1 MTVIQGA
8 SDMGARLSEVELQ
21 KALDFCV
28 DLFNPTSPEQHDR
41 VARMDRIGK
50 ELLDVTGPVM
60 SPDFLASV
68 LELDPDPT
76 RYNDRITIATDASKP
91 SKLTMCLQA
100 IYHGTSGTTKRR
112 TSAGGCPRRLR
123 ADSESSN
130 DETGSDYEKA
140 TETKMVLNKV
150 NARRVVH
157 SEYGIHNFESE
168 PLDGFVVRLERGKL
182 GLTRV

>member
-1 MTVIQGA
+1 
-8 SDMGARLSEVELQ
+8 MGARLSEVELQ

-68 LELDPDPT
+68 LELDPDAT
-76 RYNDRITIATDASKP
+76 RYSDRITSIP
-91 SKLTMCLQA
+91 NKLTMCLQA
-100 IYHGTSGTTKRR
+100 IYHGTNGTSKRR
-112 TSAGGCPRRLR
+112 TSVGGCPRRLR
-123 ADSESSN
+123 ADSDSSN

-182 GLTRV
+182 GLARV